1 MKHLTYGKCL
11 QMTKKAKIYCKNDDD
26 DPFGF
31 LMNNCREY
39 FVVCE
44 LNFIYYFQNVFSLNF
59 FLLLLLC
66 CIILYYFLI
75 IYHLIIIIII
85 RIVLQVGWLIYRLYS
100 RHFDDHDRPISVN
113 NFKYFIPRL
122 FIHHLKI

>member
-1 MKHLTYGKCL
+1 MTYRHRHTHTHMKHLTYGKCL

-66 CIILYYFLI
+66 CIILLFSHHISSYY
-75 IYHLIIIIII
+75 YYYYQD
-85 RIVLQVGWLIYRLYS
+85 RASGRLANL
-100 RHFDDHDRPISVN
+100 PAI
-113 NFKYFIPRL
+113 
-122 FIHHLKI
+122 

>member
-59 FLLLLLC
+59 FFTSPPLLYY
-66 CIILYYFLI
+66 IILFSHHISSYY
-75 IYHLIIIIII
+75 YYYYQD
-85 RIVLQVGWLIYRLYS
+85 RASGRLANL
-100 RHFDDHDRPISVN
+100 PAI
-113 NFKYFIPRL
+113 
-122 FIHHLKI
+122 